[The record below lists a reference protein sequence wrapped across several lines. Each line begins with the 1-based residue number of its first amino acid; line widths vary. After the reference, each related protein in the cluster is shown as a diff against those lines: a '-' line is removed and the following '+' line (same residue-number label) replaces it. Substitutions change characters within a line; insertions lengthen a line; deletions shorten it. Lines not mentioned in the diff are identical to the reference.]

1 MKEIESEKYIKQK
14 LRDYTDYPL
23 VDDKQRKKLIHVQ
36 IGKLQESFEDGYECA
51 NKWIDVN
58 DSLPDKCADVLCI
71 VEQYDGTTSAEI
83 RWRSIHEDVITDENG
98 FAIYPPVET
107 RVLAW
112 MEIPEYK
119 HNE

>member
-1 MKEIESEKYIKQK
+1 MFMGYLDKDKH
-14 LRDYTDYPL
+14 TDGIDRY
-23 VDDKQRKKLIHVQ
+23 
-36 IGKLQESFEDGYECA
+36 EDGKIVFYA
-51 NKWIDVN
+51 KKTPWICVDER
-58 DSLPDKCADVLCI
+58 LPDKCADVLCI

-112 MEIPEYK
+112 MEIPEYNK
-119 HNE
+119 